1 MLWGG
6 LVAGLIGLVLIIGSF
21 QLDDAVRQWQRKHRW
36 KNIQQLSRNVTR
48 GTDWPSHVVAGLIIG
63 GVAWRRGNEKWTRVA
78 LAMIASG
85 ALAGGSAYVLKLSTS
100 RGRPYVKV
108 VEQAQPGWPRPNVR
122 QNLQSF
128 PSGHT
133 SFTAGFFGVLF
144 FANWRFGLLC
154 LPIPIFIGF
163 SRIFLGAHFFS
174 DVICG
179 LILGTLAAC
188 VVANFALPRRTP
200 TPL

>member
-1 MLWGG
+1 
-6 LVAGLIGLVLIIGSF
+6 
-21 QLDDAVRQWQRKHRW
+21 
-36 KNIQQLSRNVTR
+36 
-48 GTDWPSHVVAGLIIG
+48 
-63 GVAWRRGNEKWTRVA
+63 
-78 LAMIASG
+78 
-85 ALAGGSAYVLKLSTS
+85 VLKLSTS
-100 RGRPYVKV
+100 RSRPYVKV

-144 FANWRFGLLC
+144 FANWRLGLLC
-154 LPIPIFIGF
+154 LPIPLFIGF
-163 SRIFLGAHFFS
+163 TRIFLGAHFFS

-179 LILGTLAAC
+179 LILGALAAFI
-188 VVANFALPRRTP
+188 VATFALPRRQP